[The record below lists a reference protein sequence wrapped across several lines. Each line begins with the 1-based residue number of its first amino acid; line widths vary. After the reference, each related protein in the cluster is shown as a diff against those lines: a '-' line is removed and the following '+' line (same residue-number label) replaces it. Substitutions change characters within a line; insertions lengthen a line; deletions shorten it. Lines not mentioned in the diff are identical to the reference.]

1 MKKSKEKDKKLT
13 IILGGIAG
21 LLMFILGITAFL
33 SYNGGIKEKIEINKQ
48 RIKNDISM
56 VKKKGSKQVELEYL
70 QNKRV
75 AFDQRLLSGD
85 TPAVAA
91 AELQTILNDM
101 ASEFDLMISSQRIIT
116 PKEHGIFL
124 EVPVQITTQCTVT
137 KLQELLYQIETY
149 SILLSISNLDI
160 QVVRR
165 RENKEVKATIDISG
179 VIINRSGIS

>member
-13 IILGGIAG
+13 IILGIIAG
-21 LLMFILGITAFL
+21 LLAFVLGIMAVL
-33 SYNGGIKEKIEINKQ
+33 SYNGNIKAKIKERKKKIE
-48 RIKNDISM
+48 RDIST
-56 VKKKGSKQVELEYL
+56 VEKRSAKEAELEYL
-70 QNKRV
+70 QFKR
-75 AFDQRLLSGD
+75 ASFDQRLLLGE

-91 AELQTILNDM
+91 AELQTILSDM

-124 EVPVQITTQCTVT
+124 EVPVQITTQCTMT

-149 SILLSISNLDI
+149 PLFLSITDLNI

-165 RENKEVKATIDISG
+165 RDQKEVKATINISG
-179 VIINRSGIS
+179 VILNRNSVS

>member
-1 MKKSKEKDKKLT
+1 MKKSKEKDKKLA
-13 IILGGIAG
+13 IILGIIAG
-21 LLMFILGITAFL
+21 LLAFVLGIMAIL
-33 SYNGGIKEKIEINKQ
+33 SYNSDIKSKIKERKQKIQ
-48 RIKNDISM
+48 RDISK
-56 VKKKGSKQVELEYL
+56 VEKRSTKEAELEYL
-70 QNKRV
+70 QHKR
-75 AFDQRLLSGD
+75 ASFDQRLLLGE

-91 AELQTILNDM
+91 AELQTILSDM

-149 SILLSISNLDI
+149 PLFLSISDLNI

-165 RENKEVKATIDISG
+165 ADQKEVKATINVSG
-179 VIINRSGIS
+179 VILNRNSIS